1 MKKTLKIDVLGTPY
15 DVVLLD
21 YKNDPYFEKNS
32 SDGYCDCVEKRIVI
46 CNMQTFPTWDE
57 SEAYCRE
64 YEKTILRHELIH
76 AFLNESGLRES
87 AHATKTWAMDEEMVD
102 WLAIQIPKIVK
113 AMKEAGC
120 IES

>member
-1 MKKTLKIDVLGTPY
+1 MKIDVLGTPY

-32 SDGYCDCVEKRIVI
+32 ADGYCDYVEKRIVI
-46 CNMQTFPTWDE
+46 CNMQTFPGWDE

-64 YEKTILRHELIH
+64 FEKTTLRHELIH
-76 AFLNESGLRES
+76 AFLNESGLRGGS
-87 AHATKTWAMDEEMVD
+87 HSPNKWAMDEEIID
-102 WLAIQIPKIVK
+102 WLAIQIPKIAK

>member
-1 MKKTLKIDVLGTPY
+1 MKIDVLGTSY

-21 YKNDPYFEKNS
+21 YKNDPCFEKNT
-32 SDGYCDCVEKRIVI
+32 SDGYCDYVEKRIVI
-46 CNMQTFPTWDE
+46 CNMQTFPGWNET
-57 SEAYCRE
+57 EAYCRE
-64 YEKTILRHELIH
+64 YEKTILRHEIIH
-76 AFLNESGLRES
+76 AFLNESGLRGGSHSSDE
-87 AHATKTWAMDEEMVD
+87 WAMDEEIVD